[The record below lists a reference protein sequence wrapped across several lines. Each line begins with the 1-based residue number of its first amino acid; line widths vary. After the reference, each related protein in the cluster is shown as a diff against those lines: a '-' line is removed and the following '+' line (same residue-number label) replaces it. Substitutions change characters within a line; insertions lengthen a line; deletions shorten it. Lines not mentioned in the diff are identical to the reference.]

1 MNYWNRVAGQ
11 ELPRGIPL
19 PFECEWEDILPTIR
33 AKLEVLAEIQDG
45 TYAKNW
51 IRENEVGR
59 PWFDKTRQ
67 EEQDQ
72 QIERVGAELRKM
84 MPFLDA
90 VTIKA

>member
-1 MNYWNRVAGQ
+1 M
-11 ELPRGIPL
+11 
-19 PFECEWEDILPTIR
+19 
-33 AKLEVLAEIQDG
+33 LAEIQDG

-59 PWFDKTRQ
+59 PSFNKTRQ